1 MVLEAGDSMDRKL
14 VDFFHTLDRAL
25 FIDNENKAFASLDS
39 PLPIGFGQT
48 ISQPSL
54 VVMMTNWLEL
64 EAHSRVLEI
73 GTGSGYQ
80 TAFLAR
86 FSSQVYTIECIPEL
100 AATARSRLEILGYAN
115 IQYKI
120 GDGSAGWMEHAPYD
134 RIMVTAAPQLMP
146 DDLVAQLAPGGVM
159 VIPVGP
165 SGWQQLIRVRR
176 DSRGGLHM
184 ENLAE
189 VAFVPMIG
197 KYF

>member
-1 MVLEAGDSMDRKL
+1 MDRKL
-14 VDFFHTLDRAL
+14 IDFFQSLDRSL
-25 FIDNENKAFASLDS
+25 FIDNENKAIASLNA

-54 VVMMTNWLEL
+54 VVMMTEL
-64 EAHSRVLEI
+64 LALDRTCKVLEI

-86 FSSQVYTIECIPEL
+86 FSSQVYTIERIPEL
-100 AATARSRLEILGYAN
+100 AATAQSRLESLGYTN
-115 IQYKI
+115 IHFKV
-120 GDGSAGWMEHAPYD
+120 GDGSIGWAEHAPYD

-165 SGWQQLIRVRR
+165 SGWQQLLRINR
-176 DSRGGLHM
+176 DSRGGLHT
-184 ENLAE
+184 ENFAE

-197 KYF
+197 KYC